1 MAALCERLLFLVAE
15 AAHRGSD
22 VYRRRGQVQVSLLS
36 LSLSEFNGATG
47 VVDAVFSSG
56 FSEIRFLS

>member
-1 MAALCERLLFLVAE
+1 
-15 AAHRGSD
+15 
-22 VYRRRGQVQVSLLS
+22 VQVSLLS